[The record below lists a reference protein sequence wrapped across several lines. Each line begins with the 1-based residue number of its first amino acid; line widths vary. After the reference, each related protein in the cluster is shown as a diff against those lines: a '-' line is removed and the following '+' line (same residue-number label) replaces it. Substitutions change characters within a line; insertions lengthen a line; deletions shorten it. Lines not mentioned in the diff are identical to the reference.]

1 MLKVLLSFIALFW
14 IFYYGII
21 GLRFVTKKQAWEW
34 TKVLTI
40 SAVCAALSIVVL
52 TTFVILF

>member
-1 MLKVLLSFIALFW
+1 MIRALLAFAILFCF
-14 IFYYGII
+14 FYYGII
-21 GLRFVTKKQAWEW
+21 GLRFLTKKQAWEL

-40 SAVCAALSIVVL
+40 SALCSVLSIVVL

>member
-1 MLKVLLSFIALFW
+1 MIKALLLFVALFCL
-14 IFYYGII
+14 FYYGII

-40 SAVCAALSIVVL
+40 SAICATLSIAVL

>member
-1 MLKVLLSFIALFW
+1 MIKALLSFIALFLV
-14 IFYYGII
+14 FYYGII

-40 SAVCAALSIVVL
+40 SAVCSALSIVVL

>member
-1 MLKVLLSFIALFW
+1 MIKALLLFIALFCL
-14 IFYYGII
+14 FYYGII

-40 SAVCAALSIVVL
+40 SAVCSALSIAVL